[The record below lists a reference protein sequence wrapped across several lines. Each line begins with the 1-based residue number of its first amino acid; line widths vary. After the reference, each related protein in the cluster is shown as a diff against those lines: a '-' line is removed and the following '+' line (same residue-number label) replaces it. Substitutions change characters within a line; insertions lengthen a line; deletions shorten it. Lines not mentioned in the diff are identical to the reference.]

1 MRSTNSAC
9 AVSAGEAKRLG
20 EDTDLRAGLGL
31 PRDVADRSGVVSDE
45 DGGEAGLHALGGERR
60 HLTRERVA
68 QLGRDG
74 SAIDDAR
81 GHAPSVRAG
90 RRQGRAA
97 RIAQC
102 LVSSPHGIDVIE
114 IGRVQA
120 VLDRHGER
128 FLRRVYTEDEVRHC
142 RGRVPE
148 LAARF
153 AAKEAVMK
161 ALGTGVRGVGWR
173 DIEVLPNRRGKPLVF
188 LYGRGAARA
197 ETIELRGLEIS
208 LTHSKQY
215 AMASVV
221 GETGPQRG

>member
-1 MRSTNSAC
+1 M
-9 AVSAGEAKRLG
+9 
-20 EDTDLRAGLGL
+20 
-31 PRDVADRSGVVSDE
+31 PRKFA
-45 DGGEAGLHALGGERR
+45 
-60 HLTRERVA
+60 
-68 QLGRDG
+68 
-74 SAIDDAR
+74 
-81 GHAPSVRAG
+81 
-90 RRQGRAA
+90 
-97 RIAQC
+97 
-102 LVSSPHGIDVIE
+102 HGIDVIE

-221 GETGPQRG
+221 GERALSEAEDTPRRGEAAQRLVHEEGLR